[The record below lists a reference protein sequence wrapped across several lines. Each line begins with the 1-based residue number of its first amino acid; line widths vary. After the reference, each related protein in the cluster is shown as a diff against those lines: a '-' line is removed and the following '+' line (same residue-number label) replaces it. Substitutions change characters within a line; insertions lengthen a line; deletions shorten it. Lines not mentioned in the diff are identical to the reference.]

1 MYELYK
7 IMFRIFKCTTQH
19 LIFKFCTQVTFV
31 VLIQLNLKTNS
42 SFKVFTITMN
52 FFNENPINVT

>member
-7 IMFRIFKCTTQH
+7 TKFRIFKCTTQH
-19 LIFKFCTQVTFV
+19 LKFKINIQVTFV

-42 SFKVFTITMN
+42 SFKVFTITMH
-52 FFNENPINVT
+52 FLMTIQ